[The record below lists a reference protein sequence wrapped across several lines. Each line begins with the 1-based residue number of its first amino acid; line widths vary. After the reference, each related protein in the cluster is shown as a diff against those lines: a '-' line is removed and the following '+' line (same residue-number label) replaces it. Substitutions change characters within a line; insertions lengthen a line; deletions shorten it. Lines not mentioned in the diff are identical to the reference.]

1 MSTDIYWLLGI
12 KLKCCSSVRVRASPS
27 SECGDCSLGMNMYEP
42 HYWPGLGWAG
52 LGWSP
57 PAALFVHIV
66 NIKFHNT
73 FAFTVVTRH
82 GVAAHSTLP
91 RPRAGRSRTVIIVMT
106 VLTLPCYP
114 LGHCCNLPV
123 NKEACTNPAQTQP
136 LYLLRRDDRW

>member
-1 MSTDIYWLLGI
+1 MIQFCILESPFQNNGRVAVLMDIGQELNL
-12 KLKCCSSVRVRASPS
+12 CSSVRVRASPS

-73 FAFTVVTRH
+73 FAFTVVTRP
-82 GVAAHSTLP
+82 GCSSTLP

-106 VLTLPCYP
+106 VLARASNEPSRIFPNHREGPY
-114 LGHCCNLPV
+114 
-123 NKEACTNPAQTQP
+123 
-136 LYLLRRDDRW
+136 